1 MTVIFGLGL
10 VLIVLFSLSVA
21 CYFVYFKSPLKRSNS
36 SVAKATATFAL
47 GMVVF
52 ALTFAVS
59 IILVW
64 PPYLWS
70 IIE

>member
-1 MTVIFGLGL
+1 MTFIFGLGL
-10 VLIVLFSLSVA
+10 VLVVLFSLSVA
-21 CYFVYFKSPLKRSNS
+21 SYLVYFKSPIKNSNS
-36 SVAKATATFAL
+36 SLAKASATFVL
-47 GMVVF
+47 GLVVF